1 MKDKIPF
8 YNIINMFFV
17 GAVFTFLIFILF
29 INQIKQDV
37 LTSPVLDFLSK
48 WSVVVSALL
57 IIIMYEI
64 GFILNRASSI
74 LLTPLFAKTKIWPRD
89 KYDID
94 ISEIS
99 EKNKKFQSLITDLVF
114 TRTHIL
120 LYLIVAVVSLFSTYK
135 WAAIICAV
143 IILILIIAGR
153 RNNAYINRIRQSYA
167 ENKSKLND
175 NSDKESK

>member
-17 GAVFTFLIFILF
+17 GAVFTFLLSLLF
-29 INQIKQDV
+29 INQIKQGV
-37 LTSPVLDFLSK
+37 LTSPIFDFLSK

-57 IIIMYEI
+57 VIMMYEI

-99 EKNKKFQSLITDLVF
+99 EKNNKFQSLITDLVL

-120 LYLIVAVVSLFSTYK
+120 LYFIVAVVSLFSSYK
-135 WAAIICAV
+135 WAAIICTV

-167 ENKSKLND
+167 KSKSMLKD
-175 NSDKESK
+175 NMDRESK